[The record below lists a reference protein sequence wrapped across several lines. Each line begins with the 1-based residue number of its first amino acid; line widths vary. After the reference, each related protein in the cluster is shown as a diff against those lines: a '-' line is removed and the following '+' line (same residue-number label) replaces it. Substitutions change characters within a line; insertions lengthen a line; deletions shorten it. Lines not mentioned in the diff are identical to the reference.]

1 MKKIISTVVAIALV
15 ISSVSLLSACGKK
28 EPQKSLPAEPLAL
41 SFVLGVRS
49 NFPVISS
56 NAQSIY
62 DRVYDACLNY
72 GEISYVVVEGI
83 PEQTDTL
90 RIEKSDKNLSAA
102 KVKEVAKRN
111 ANSIMNGFASLSAKT
126 PEADVLQTIRLAADA
141 VSSSSLTDKKLVIYD
156 NGLSTNGLLS
166 QLSYNVLA
174 TDPEIIADKLETLHA
189 LPSLEGVEVL
199 WIGLGCVSGDQP
211 TIPDSYKYKLR
222 ALWTTIIERSG
233 GTVTFDTTPVTGE
246 EQKGLPKVSIVEFPA
261 DDLGLESASITS
273 TSVIKLKD
281 DTCKFIGDK
290 AELIDADAAK
300 EAIKPFA
307 EYLKNDPKAQVII
320 AGTTAKVGN
329 GDGVQ
334 LSYERTQSVKK
345 MLLDLGVSN
354 NQIEC
359 IGLGCTDNCLRVE
372 DHNADGSLNEEMAA
386 QNRAIYLILA
396 NSETARLLKQT

>member
-1 MKKIISTVVAIALV
+1 MKRIISTLIAAALV
-15 ISSVSLLSACGKK
+15 ISSVGLLTGCGKQ
-28 EPQKSLPAEPLAL
+28 EPTGLTSEGPVAL
-41 SFVLGVRS
+41 SFVLGLRS
-49 NFPVISS
+49 NFPGISS
-56 NAQSIY
+56 NAQDIY
-62 DRVYDACLNY
+62 DRIYDACANY
-72 GEISYVVVEGI
+72 GEISYAVVEGK
-83 PEQTDTL
+83 PEQTDTI
-90 RIEKSDKNLSAA
+90 RIEKSDKNLSEA
-102 KVKEVAKRN
+102 KIKEVAKRN
-111 ANSIMNGFASLSAKT
+111 ANSVMSGFASLSAKT

-156 NGLSTNGLLS
+156 NGLCTTGLLS

-174 TDPEIIADKLETLHA
+174 TDPEIIADKLEALHA
-189 LPSLEGVEVL
+189 LPSLEGVEVM

-211 TIPDSYKYKLR
+211 AIPDSYKYKLR
-222 ALWTTIIERSG
+222 ELWTTIVERSG
-233 GTVTFDTTPVTGE
+233 GTITFDTTPITGD
-246 EQKGLPKVSIVEFPA
+246 EQEGLPKVSVVEFPV
-261 DDLGLESASITS
+261 DDLGIGS

-334 LSYERTQSVKK
+334 LSYERTQTVKK
-345 MLLDLGVSN
+345 MLLDLGVNN

-386 QNRAIYLILA
+386 ENRAIYLILA
-396 NSETARLLKQT
+396 NSETAKNILSGINY